1 MLTEAKKSM
10 AGFPTEEKPWEILT
24 SQIFLGMLGESLNYY
39 SEILNKW
46 NFASKLGT
54 MEILQP
60 RTRIS
65 SNDLEKNQKT
75 SSD

>member
-1 MLTEAKKSM
+1 M
-10 AGFPTEEKPWEILT
+10 AGFPTEEKPWEILA

-39 SEILNKW
+39 SEILNKC

-60 RTRIS
+60 RARIS